1 MYKHT
6 HTHTHTERLCR
17 SRVPSSNK
25 HSQALTVW
33 GVSVGRVS
41 AGLCASLYIEINLFA
56 RE

>member
-1 MYKHT
+1 MY
-6 HTHTHTERLCR
+6 THTHTERLYH

-25 HSQALTVW
+25 HSQALRVW